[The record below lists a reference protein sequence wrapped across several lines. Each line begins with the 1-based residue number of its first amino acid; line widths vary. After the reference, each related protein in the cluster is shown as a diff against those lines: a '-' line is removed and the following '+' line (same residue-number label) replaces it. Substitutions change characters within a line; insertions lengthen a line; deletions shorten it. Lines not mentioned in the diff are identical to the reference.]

1 MITTLKWTIPLA
13 GLLAIAIP
21 MAQADDIPAADEVIE
36 EVGIDRGRT
45 IVNGSCLQCHG
56 AGVMGAAAVGAPAW
70 PTLLEHR
77 TYEGLVQSVI
87 RGRGIMP
94 PRAGTELSNAEL
106 AAAVLY
112 FLKESGV
119 DIDDL

>member
-1 MITTLKWTIPLA
+1 MIVTLKWTIAVA
-13 GLLAIAIP
+13 GLLALA
-21 MAQADDIPAADEVIE
+21 MSVAVADDVPAAEEVIE
-36 EVGIDRGRT
+36 EVGIDRGQA
-45 IVNGSCLQCHG
+45 IVNRQCVQCHG

-94 PRAGTELSNAEL
+94 PRAGTELSDAEL